1 VGQVAGLKL
10 PKKVPILGERD
21 SAHPG
26 LSIDAFEVNEGFA
39 SAVLGW
45 LRKTGADPDRVNL
58 PGGAIALGHPVGA
71 SGGRLLA
78 NLIATLEESDGRSG
92 LQTMCESGGR
102 ANATPI
108 ERL

>member
-1 VGQVAGLKL
+1 L
-10 PKKVPILGERD
+10 PNPLAIGWGPYTSRHD
-21 SAHPG
+21 NAHAG
-26 LSIDAFEVNEGFA
+26 LSIDAFEVNEAFA
-39 SAVLGW
+39 SAVLAW

-58 PGGAIALGHPVGA
+58 LGGTIALGHPVGA

-78 NLIATLEESDGRSG
+78 NLIATLEESDGRFG

>member
-1 VGQVAGLKL
+1 M
-10 PKKVPILGERD
+10 PKKVSILDERD
-21 SAHPG
+21 NAHSG
-26 LSIDAFEVNEGFA
+26 LSIDAFEVNKAFA
-39 SAVLGW
+39 SAVLAW
-45 LRKTGADPDRVNL
+45 LRKTGADPDRVNRL
-58 PGGAIALGHPVGA
+58 GGAIALGHPVGA

-78 NLIATLEESDGRSG
+78 NLIATLEESDGRFG